1 MKKHII
7 IVFAIMAVVLT
18 LSIGCG
24 SSSGTGRYSVPSD
37 IVGPGGRSG
46 GDGGG
51 GSGGG
56 GGTVETDV
64 DSLIASAW
72 EDFKYAAYSSAISK
86 FNEALLSTQ
95 ISDSQKAS
103 AYNGLGWS
111 LLKSSGAESAYSA
124 FTQAS
129 SLNDEAK
136 LGLAASLMQR
146 GTKSSCQQAVTL
158 LETLGLKE
166 TSTVFNAVHPIG
178 VTNAGAHAML
188 AWCYFIIGNEE
199 GARTQITFARAA
211 DGTAD
216 SAVNQIYN
224 SLVAMGLT
232 FNN

>member
-1 MKKHII
+1 
-7 IVFAIMAVVLT
+7 MAVALT

-37 IVGPGGRSG
+37 IVGPGTGGRSG
-46 GDGGG
+46 GDSG
-51 GSGGG
+51 GGG

-86 FNEALLSTQ
+86 FNEALLSSN

-111 LLKSSGAESAYSA
+111 LLKSSGSESAFSA

-129 SLNDEAK
+129 GLNDEAK
-136 LGLAASLMQR
+136 LGLAAALMQR
-146 GTKSSCQQAVTL
+146 ATKASCQQAVTL
-158 LETLGLKE
+158 LESLGLKE
-166 TSTVFNAVHPIG
+166 TSTVFTSVHPIG

-188 AWCYFIIGNEE
+188 AWCYFIIGNED

>member
-7 IVFAIMAVVLT
+7 IVFAIMAVALT

-46 GDGGG
+46 DSGGS
-51 GSGGG
+51 SGGG
-56 GGTVETDV
+56 GGIVETDV

-86 FNEALLSTQ
+86 FNEALLNSK
-95 ISDSQKAS
+95 ISDAQKAS

-136 LGLAASLMQR
+136 LGLAAALMQR
-146 GTKSSCQQAVTL
+146 GTKPACQQAVTL
-158 LETLGLKE
+158 LESLGLKE

-178 VTNAGAHAML
+178 ITNAGAHAML
-188 AWCYFIIGNEE
+188 AWCYFIIGNED

-224 SLVAMGLT
+224 SLVAIGLT

>member
-1 MKKHII
+1 MNKKLII
-7 IVFAIMAVVLT
+7 ICTIMALALT
-18 LSIGCG
+18 MFNGCG

-37 IVGPGGRSG
+37 IVGPGGGGGSSG
-46 GDGGG
+46 GGG

-56 GGTVETDV
+56 GTAETDI

-86 FNEALLSTQ
+86 FNEALLTAN
-95 ISDSQKAS
+95 ISDAQKAS

-111 LLKSSGAESAYSA
+111 LLKSSGSESAYSA

-136 LGLAASLMQR
+136 LGLAAALMQR
-146 GTKSSCQQAVTL
+146 GTKSACQQATTL
-158 LETLGLKE
+158 LESLGLKE
-166 TSTVFNAVHPIG
+166 TSTVFSPLHPIG

-188 AWCYFIIGNEE
+188 AWCYFIIGNED

-232 FNN
+232 FDN

>member
-1 MKKHII
+1 MKKKLI
-7 IVFAIMAVVLT
+7 IVCAIMAVALT

-37 IVGPGGRSG
+37 IISG
-46 GDGGG
+46 GGGSGHGSG

-56 GGTVETDV
+56 GIVETDV
-64 DSLIASAW
+64 DSLIASGW
-72 EDFKYAAYSSAISK
+72 EDFRYGAYSSAISK
-86 FNEALLSTQ
+86 FNEALLNSG

-103 AYNGLGWS
+103 AYNGLGWA
-111 LLKSSGAESAYSA
+111 LTKSSGSESGYSA

-129 SLNDEAK
+129 GLNDEAK
-136 LGLAASLMQR
+136 IGLAAALMQR
-146 GTKSSCQQAVTL
+146 GTKTACQQAASL
-158 LETLGLKE
+158 LESLGLKE
-166 TSTVFNAVHPIG
+166 TSTVFTAIHPIG

-188 AWCYFIIGNEE
+188 AWCYFIIGNED

-224 SLVAMGLT
+224 SLIAMGLT
-232 FNN
+232 FDN

>member
-1 MKKHII
+1 MNKKLITI
-7 IVFAIMAVVLT
+7 CAVMVIALT

-37 IVGPGGRSG
+37 VII
-46 GDGGG
+46 GGG
-51 GSGGG
+51 GSGTGG
-56 GGTVETDV
+56 GGGSTVETDIE
-64 DSLIASAW
+64 SLIASAW
-72 EDFKYAAYSSAISK
+72 EDFRYGAYSSAISK
-86 FNEALLSTQ
+86 FNEALLSSNIT
-95 ISDSQKAS
+95 DTQKAN

-136 LGLAASLMQR
+136 IGLASALMQR
-146 GTKSSCQQAVTL
+146 GTRQSCQQAVSL
-158 LETLGLKE
+158 LESLGLKE
-166 TSTVFNAVHPIG
+166 TSTVFNAIHPIG

-188 AWCYFIIGNEE
+188 AWCYFIIGNED
-199 GARTQITFARAA
+199 GARTQIIFARAA

-224 SLVAMGLT
+224 SLVTMGLT
-232 FNN
+232 FVN